1 MEFHGIPLH
10 PLVVHAAV
18 VFTPLAALAALVFVL
33 VARWREQLR
42 WPAAVLVVVA
52 AGACW
57 AARITGRNLFAKL
70 TAQGLHNK
78 WLNIHQQR
86 GNILVWLMLGLAV
99 AVVLAALTIPAG
111 DRVARLQ
118 VSPVLVLGLRVVVV
132 AAAVASLVYVY
143 LTGDAGARS
152 LWAPMS

>member
-1 MEFHGIPLH
+1 MEFNGIPLH

-18 VFTPLAALAALVFVL
+18 VFTPLAALAALLFVL
-33 VARWREQLR
+33 VTRWRELLR

-52 AGACW
+52 AGTDW
-57 AARITGRNLFAKL
+57 VARITGRNLFSKL

-86 GNILVWLMLGLAV
+86 ANVLVWLVLGLAV
-99 AVVLAALTIPAG
+99 VVVLATLTIPAG
-111 DRVARLQ
+111 DRLARLQ
-118 VSPVLVLGLRVVVV
+118 VSPAVVLGLQVVVV
-132 AAAVASLVYVY
+132 GVAVASLVYVY

-152 LWAPMS
+152 IWAPMS

>member
-1 MEFHGIPLH
+1 MEFNGIPLH

-18 VFTPLAALAALVFVL
+18 VFTPLAALAAVVFVL
-33 VARWREQLR
+33 VAKWRELLR

-52 AGACW
+52 AGTDW
-57 AARITGRNLFAKL
+57 VARITGRNLFSKL

-86 GNILVWLMLGLAV
+86 ANVLVWLVLGLAV
-99 AVVLAALTIPAG
+99 VVVLAALTIPAG
-111 DRVARLQ
+111 DRLARLQ
-118 VSPVLVLGLRVVVV
+118 VSPAVVLGLQVVVV
-132 AAAVASLVYVY
+132 GVAVASLVYVY

-152 LWAPMS
+152 IWAPTS

>member
-1 MEFHGIPLH
+1 MEFNGIPLH

-18 VFTPLAALAALVFVL
+18 VFTPLAALAALLFVL
-33 VARWREQLR
+33 IAKWRELLR

-52 AGACW
+52 AGTDW
-57 AARITGRNLFAKL
+57 VARITGRNLFSKL

-86 GNILVWLMLGLAV
+86 ANVLVWLVLGLAV
-99 AVVLAALTIPAG
+99 VVVLATLTIPAG
-111 DRVARLQ
+111 DRLARLQ
-118 VSPVLVLGLRVVVV
+118 VSPAVVLGLQVVVV
-132 AAAVASLVYVY
+132 GVAVASLVYVY

-152 LWAPMS
+152 IWAPTS

>member
-1 MEFHGIPLH
+1 MEFNGIPLH

-18 VFTPLAALAALVFVL
+18 VFTPLAALAALLFVL
-33 VARWREQLR
+33 VTRWRELLR

-52 AGACW
+52 AGTDW
-57 AARITGRNLFAKL
+57 VARITGRNLFSKL

-86 GNILVWLMLGLAV
+86 ANVLVWLVLGLAV
-99 AVVLAALTIPAG
+99 VVVLATLTIPAG
-111 DRVARLQ
+111 DRLARLQ
-118 VSPVLVLGLRVVVV
+118 VSPAVVLGLQVVVV
-132 AAAVASLVYVY
+132 GAAVASLVYVY

-152 LWAPMS
+152 IWAPTS